1 MTKIIT
7 KEIKGKTISYE
18 YKGKEKKYDSY
29 IQLRIE
35 EEKKQKL
42 IELSKELEYNSYSA
56 MIKDIIDDYL
66 ENQIGK

>member
-42 IELSKELEYNSYSA
+42 IELSKELEYSSYSA